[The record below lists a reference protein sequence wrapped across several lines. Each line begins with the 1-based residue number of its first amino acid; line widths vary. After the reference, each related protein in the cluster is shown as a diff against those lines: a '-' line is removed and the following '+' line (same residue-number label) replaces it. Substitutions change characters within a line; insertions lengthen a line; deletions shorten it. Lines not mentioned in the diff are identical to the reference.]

1 MEASDKLI
9 KLIKNN
15 KIRIFDKNVKM
26 DDNEEGAFIESIYDS
41 VNNDEFVIISKIFLI
56 ELIPYQYH
64 LLFI

>member
-1 MEASDKLI
+1 MEASDKLN